1 MGNDALQIVVTI
13 LGLLSQLVVLLRE
26 MNKREDTTSDAPA
39 GGKPT
44 PPPSL
49 PPESRRAHNFLD
61 LGFVLLCSAFFS
73 LLLTDSLVISGRA
86 PSPGLLTTAAV
97 FAITVTVCGVMFTA
111 WRLGRSELVT
121 GFLALITLCVL
132 IISPGGPFGS
142 PLVAK
147 DVEQGLTLYLPVLS
161 LVTLASVMLIYA
173 FGNPLS
179 NTLPRK
185 TRLFVG
191 QTLLIVLVVSAI
203 ALGQHLVRSVMSKE
217 NAPKIDTA
225 DAIGVLRDVG
235 RWDAVH
241 RRQFYQLA
249 SEIALAHAYQAGYQD
264 VRGVRSRLA
273 GDQASTPGTSST
285 PPRRVSSEY
294 SMTPAGSERLQVLDE
309 QFHDMPLASQEKFL
323 IDRLDWIHTVGNQGT
338 QVTQPLTGLT
348 ARSRADGIGEV
359 RLEQLLSDRLPLY
372 LTLKEEFPGEYPT
385 TLTQKLEPPNLPNQ
399 PGPNLSAVVRELV
412 AARNSSTQFVLFPAL
427 DAADYGSRL
436 RMQLSL
442 PIKTEDFLAFD
453 EYVQLA
459 MMLVKSKNNNP
470 QDNARYQ
477 QIADDF
483 GKLPDASQN
492 ALWFYVANDRAPLD
506 VLGSLVKLSAAGVDF
521 AALTDTNTSSVYTL
535 KAYLDHDV
543 NTTSPLTP
551 PPADDALKTLAY
563 NILVKT
569 DRDTAGTVQRLLD
582 RDERSV
588 PVRQLFQPP
597 VLALARQISELTEH
611 TRKEFIDAIADP
623 VWPAVQ
629 QMARTISGGMNGSG
643 ANGGGGANGGT
654 NGAANAGTNAGTNA
668 GSMFGPALNTF
679 RNKLSR
685 AEQENVLHQMAI
697 GIYLP
702 GGAYSLDPMSLL
714 VLQARSFSD
723 TAALICAAAFVLPLL
738 VICVLA
744 GAYGSR
750 KLVARDRMREL
761 VAKELQT
768 RTDASVTAATP
779 VALYGRTDVLTNLR
793 KLAERGWSTIGVV
806 GRRGVGKS
814 RILHAL
820 TQPVPGEQDSEAD
833 ASTVKVW
840 VASPSRFQEDDFI
853 ASIFERLAM
862 STESAIA
869 NFLGAQPL
877 AIRQIENRS
886 SRANLWYY
894 SAALSVLLITM
905 YQMYDRLTRSD
916 IVITWVPIA
925 TLLFVSLLLVAYY
938 ASTLQPLDLSSWLQ
952 RDRAH
957 NPHTVM
963 LYREVNEALIFLRE
977 RARRV
982 TDVDGKRQAAS
993 SVRGFLM
1000 KSVLLC
1006 GIISL
1011 FYSLPSS
1018 TEGPSILGL
1027 AITAGFGALFMSLYR
1042 QREDARGVR
1051 HGDSIMSL
1059 VAEYRAFAGNIVNR
1073 LNRGAL
1079 GHSPQR
1085 KFAVLVCI
1093 DELDKIVDFEE
1104 IRGFVRRIKAIF
1116 EVPGVYYYVSLAED
1130 TLTAL
1135 YLGAATG
1142 KNEID
1147 SAFDHVVR
1155 IPPVTCDEGE
1165 NIAARYLQDH
1175 GAPDAH
1181 PRLARTIATV
1191 SYGIPRDIIRRCD
1204 EYLARTDAAT
1214 TGHPARLAKPADSVI
1229 DQRQAQ
1235 AALGYELRQ
1244 LSSAQVTELSQDPT
1258 NAAAAA
1264 ERASIDSAAHADPE
1278 AQQRLIMALWLLA
1291 LIEAAIEVPD
1301 DQQWRRI
1308 SDMLCTTG
1316 YKMPVERVADVRRE
1330 ILRAQS
1336 IIWPAPAMV
1345 AG

>member
-26 MNKREDTTSDAPA
+26 MNKREDTTSETSGGDKT
-39 GGKPT
+39 GGKT
-44 PPPSL
+44 TLPPSL

-179 NTLPRK
+179 TTLPRK
-185 TRLFVG
+185 TRVFVG

-225 DAIGVLRDVG
+225 DARGVLRDVG

-249 SEIALAHAYQAGYQD
+249 SEIALAHAYQAGYQE

-273 GDQASTPGTSST
+273 GDQGGAPGTSTSSSM
-285 PPRRVSSEY
+285 PPRRVSSDY

-309 QFHDMPLASQEKFL
+309 QFRDMPLASQEKFL
-323 IDRLDWIHTVGNQGT
+323 IDRLDWIHPVGNQGT

-385 TLTQKLEPPNLPNQ
+385 TLAQKLEPPNMPNQ

-427 DAADYGSRL
+427 DAADYVSRL

-492 ALWFYVANDRAPLD
+492 ALWFYVANDRAPLE
-506 VLGSLVKLSAAGVDF
+506 VLASLVKLSAAGVDF
-521 AALTDTNTSSVYTL
+521 AVLTDTNTSSVYTL

-543 NTTSPLTP
+543 NTTGPLTP

-563 NILVKT
+563 TILVKT

-588 PVRQLFQPP
+588 AVRQLFQPP
-597 VLALARQISELTEH
+597 VLALAKQISDLTEH
-611 TRKEFIDAIADP
+611 ARKEFIDAIADP

-629 QMARTISGGMNGSG
+629 QMARTIG
-643 ANGGGGANGGT
+643 GGT
-654 NGAANAGTNAGTNA
+654 NGAANGGAGANAGTNA
-668 GSMFGPALNTF
+668 DSVFGPALDTF

-768 RTDASVTAATP
+768 RSDASVTAATP

-820 TQPVPGEQDSEAD
+820 TQPANGEED

-1059 VAEYRAFAGNIVNR
+1059 VAEYRAFAANIVNR

-1165 NIAARYLQDH
+1165 SIAARYLQDH
-1175 GAPDAH
+1175 GATDVH

-1204 EYLARTDAAT
+1204 EYLAGTNGINGTRT
-1214 TGHPARLAKPADSVI
+1214 KPGTRVTE
-1229 DQRQAQ
+1229 QREAQ
-1235 AALGYELRQ
+1235 ATLGYALHQ
-1244 LSSAQVTELSQDPT
+1244 LSSTQVIELSQDPLK
-1258 NAAAAA
+1258 AASAA
-1264 ERASIDSAAHADPE
+1264 ERTSTDPTAQTDPE
-1278 AQQRLIMALWLLA
+1278 PQQRLVLALWLLS
-1291 LIEAAIEVPD
+1291 LIEAAIEIPN
-1301 DQQWRRI
+1301 DQDWRTI

-1316 YKMPVERVADVRRE
+1316 YKMPIERVADVRRE

-1336 IIWPAPAMV
+1336 HIWPATAMV